1 MSAPPEVLILGA
13 GVAGLTAARDLTAAG
28 ARVLVLEARDR
39 VGGRIMTHHTP
50 DGPVELGAEFV
61 HGAVEETLSVA
72 REAALPLRETDR
84 SAPRVT
90 PADGGTADFF
100 SAMDVV
106 LAHASAA
113 GPDESFQHLI
123 DRVDVGAELKAQC
136 LRLVEG
142 YHAAD
147 PARISVRS
155 LLKNTAADESPGANR
170 QFRFVGGYDGLVAAI
185 FQRVDPR
192 LCDVRLNIM
201 AAAVTWGRKSAVVR
215 TSAGQEFAA
224 PQLIVTVPLGVLK
237 AGAIEFSPRLAD
249 KEDTVSR
256 LEMGVAERVSLC
268 LASDTWLAHDRFSP
282 EGFLF
287 TGQPPLPV
295 WWVSRPPPF
304 PVVTGWAGGRNARA
318 LGQLGGAARV
328 DAAVA
333 ARPGARAVDA
343 RRLRQ
348 DLRGGFSHDWL
359 GDPFARGAYSYA
371 GVGGS
376 EAGAELAVPIDGTL
390 FFAGEATESDGQNG
404 TVNGAIACGGRA
416 AIHVLARENQS
427 LRQTARRRT
436 KESSPAPALSAR
448 RPRRCSAFLEA
459 GT

>member
-39 VGGRIMTHHTP
+39 VGGRVMTHHTP
-50 DGPVELGAEFV
+50 HGPVELGAEFV

-84 SAPRVT
+84 GAPRVT
-90 PADGGTADFF
+90 AADGGTADFF

-113 GPDESFQHLI
+113 GPDEFFQHLV
-123 DRVDVGAELKAQC
+123 DRVDVSAEIKAQC
-136 LRLVEG
+136 LGLVGG

-147 PARISVRS
+147 PARISVQS
-155 LLKNTAADESPGANR
+155 LLKNTAADERPGANR
-170 QFRFVGGYDGLVAAI
+170 QFRFVGGYDGLVTAI
-185 FQRVDPR
+185 FQRVDPK
-192 LCDVRLNIM
+192 LCDVRLNIV
-201 AAAVTWGRKSAVVR
+201 ATSVTWGRKSVVVR
-215 TSAGQEFAA
+215 TSTGQELAA

-249 KEDTVSR
+249 KEDAVSR
-256 LEMGVAERVSLC
+256 LEMGDAERVSLC
-268 LASDTWLAHDRFSP
+268 LASDTWVTHDRFSS

-287 TGQPPLPV
+287 TGEPPLPV

-318 LGQLGGAARV
+318 LGQLDCAARV

-333 ARPGARAVDA
+333 ALAAALGVDA
-343 RRLRQ
+343 GRLRQ
-348 DLRGGFSHDWL
+348 DLRGGFSHNWL
-359 GDPFARGAYSYA
+359 ADPFALGAYSYS

-376 EAGAELAVPIDGTL
+376 EAGTQLAVPIDGTL

-404 TVNGAIACGGRA
+404 TVHGAIASGRRA
-416 AIHVLARENQS
+416 AKQVLGR
-427 LRQTARRRT
+427 
-436 KESSPAPALSAR
+436 
-448 RPRRCSAFLEA
+448 
-459 GT
+459 